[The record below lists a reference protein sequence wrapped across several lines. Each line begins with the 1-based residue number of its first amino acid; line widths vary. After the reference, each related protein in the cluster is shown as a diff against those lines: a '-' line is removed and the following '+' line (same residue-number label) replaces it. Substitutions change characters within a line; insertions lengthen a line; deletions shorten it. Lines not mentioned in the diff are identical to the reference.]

1 MKCYFRIVKDE
12 KMRKLINGSPED
24 IGRGKLAQRN
34 RRRIVCCIKRFA
46 CRAQLALLAFIVC
59 VVAPAGRSSLDRKL
73 FTVALAQK
81 PATEKSDAQ
90 KSFELMKTLAG
101 NWKGPVTMVPQMP
114 DMNGLTVGVSLR
126 VTSGGTALMHEM
138 GPEGRTADPTN
149 GDDDPITMLYIEGD
163 RLLLTHYCD
172 TWKNRPRMSGKL
184 SPGGKTVEFEFLDV
198 AGTKRGYMSHAVFTF
213 IDANHHT
220 EDWTTTMPDGK
231 LARARLDL
239 TRVK

>member
-1 MKCYFRIVKDE
+1 ML
-12 KMRKLINGSPED
+12 KLINGSPED

-172 TWKNRPRMSGKL
+172 TWKNRPSYVRQ
-184 SPGGKTVEFEFLDV
+184 VV
-198 AGTKRGYMSHAVFTF
+198 AGREDSGIRISRCSRHEARIHEPRGFHLHRREPSH
-213 IDANHHT
+213 
-220 EDWTTTMPDGK
+220 GG
-231 LARARLDL
+231 LDYHYAG
-239 TRVK
+239 R